1 MKSRSYSNSSSSA
14 LSISSTVRLTRFL
27 MSLRSDPLPTATMF
41 ADTSRPP
48 SSMICC
54 LAAGNHIEG
63 RGTCSAMRCLFAN
76 EITHHAVL
84 TVFLIHLIKSARA
97 F

>member
-48 SSMICC
+48 LVNDLLFSSWKSYRGARDVFRYAVFIC
-54 LAAGNHIEG
+54 E
-63 RGTCSAMRCLFAN
+63 
-76 EITHHAVL
+76 
-84 TVFLIHLIKSARA
+84 
-97 F
+97 